1 MSRVFLFIVCLVVW
15 HSRCLAL
22 LLAQCLFEIKNVKR
36 STVVLT
42 VHTRAYDLEF
52 ELCVWSIIIAPCPDT
67 RPIGNGRLVILGTV
81 DFPPLFQLPPA

>member
-1 MSRVFLFIVCLVVW
+1 MNRVFLFIMCLVVLQ
-15 HSRCLAL
+15 SRYLAL
-22 LLAQCLFEIKNVKR
+22 LLAQCLLGIQNVKR
-36 STVVLT
+36 SAVLT
-42 VHTRAYDLEF
+42 VHTRVYNLEF